1 MIPVEEKHE
10 YIEKAI
16 EIAKSKGF
24 KDFKASLDDYEAPKS
39 FTKVSSDKEVLPDF
53 TARRGGKKHYFDIA
67 LKTDNIQPLITKWK
81 LLSQLA
87 ELKNG
92 KLILFAP
99 RGHKAF
105 AERITRLYKVDAE
118 VEALK

>member
-1 MIPVEEKHE
+1 MIPTDEKHD
-10 YIEKAI
+10 YIEQAI
-16 EIAKSKGF
+16 EIAKLKGF
-24 KDFKASLDDYEAPKS
+24 KDFRAKLEDFETPKS
-39 FTKVSSDKEVLPDF
+39 FTNVSSEKEVLPDF

-87 ELKNG
+87 ELKNSH
-92 KLILFAP
+92 LILFAP

-105 AERITRLYKVDAE
+105 AERLTKLYKVRAQ
-118 VEALK
+118 VEAL

>member
-1 MIPVEEKHE
+1 MVPTEEKKD

-16 EIAKSKGF
+16 EYAKSKGF
-24 KDFKASLDDYEAPKS
+24 KDFKASLDEFDDPKS
-39 FTKVSSDKEVLPDF
+39 FTKVSSDKEILPDF
-53 TARRGGKKHYFDIA
+53 TARRRGKKHYFDVA
-67 LKTDNIQPLITKWK
+67 LKTDDIQPLITKWK

-87 ELKNG
+87 ELKNS

-105 AERITRLYKVDAE
+105 AERLTRLYKVPAT

>member
-1 MIPVEEKHE
+1 MVPIEEKQD
-10 YIEKAI
+10 YIEQAI
-16 EIAKSKGF
+16 EIAKSQGF
-24 KDFKASLDDYEAPKS
+24 KEFRASLDDFESPKS
-39 FTKVSSDKEVLPDF
+39 FTKVSSDKEILPDF
-53 TARRGGKKHYFDIA
+53 TARRGGKKHYFDVA

-92 KLILFAP
+92 HLILFAP

-105 AERITRLYKVDAE
+105 AERLTKLYKVPAR

>member
-1 MIPVEEKHE
+1 MVSTEEKTD

-16 EIAKSKGF
+16 QIAKTKGF
-24 KDFKASLDDYEAPKS
+24 KDFKASLDDFEDPKS
-39 FTKVSSDKEVLPDF
+39 FTSVSSDSEVLPDF
-53 TARRGGKKHYFDIA
+53 TAKRRGKKHYFDVA

-87 ELKNG
+87 ELKNS

-105 AERITRLYKVDAE
+105 AERLTKQYKVPAQ

>member
-67 LKTDNIQPLITKWK
+67 FKTDNIQPLITKWK

>member
-1 MIPVEEKHE
+1 MVAIEEKRD

-16 EIAKSKGF
+16 EYAKTKGF
-24 KDFKASLDDYEAPKS
+24 KDFKANLDDFDDPKS

-53 TARRGGKKHYFDIA
+53 TAKRRGKKHYFDVSI
-67 LKTDNIQPLITKWK
+67 KTDNVQPLITKWK

-87 ELKNG
+87 ELKNS

-105 AERITRLYKVDAE
+105 TERLTKKYKVPAQ

>member
-1 MIPVEEKHE
+1 MVSIEEKTD

-16 EIAKSKGF
+16 EIARSKGF
-24 KDFKASLDDYEAPKS
+24 KDFKASLDNFEDPKS
-39 FTKVSSDKEVLPDF
+39 FTKVSSDKEILPDF
-53 TARRGGKKHYFDIA
+53 TAKRRGKKHYFDVV

-87 ELKNG
+87 ELKNS

-99 RGHKAF
+99 RGHKTF
-105 AERITRLYKVDAE
+105 EESLTKQYKVGAQ
-118 VEALK
+118 VEAMK

>member
-1 MIPVEEKHE
+1 MITTEEKTD

-16 EIAKSKGF
+16 EIAKAKGF
-24 KDFKASLDDYEAPKS
+24 KDFKASIDDFEDPKS
-39 FTKVSSDKEVLPDF
+39 FTSVSSDNEVLPDF
-53 TARRGGKKHYFDIA
+53 TAKRRGKKHYFDVA

-87 ELKNG
+87 ELKNS

-105 AERITRLYKVDAE
+105 AERLTKQYKVTAE

>member
-1 MIPVEEKHE
+1 MVSTEEKKD

-16 EIAKSKGF
+16 EYAKTKGF
-24 KDFKASLDDYEAPKS
+24 KDFKANLDDFEDPKS
-39 FTKVSSDKEVLPDF
+39 FTKVSSAKEILPDF
-53 TARRGGKKHYFDIA
+53 TAIRRGKRHYFDIA
-67 LKTDNIQPLITKWK
+67 LKTDNEQPLITKWK

-87 ELKNG
+87 ELKNS

-105 AERITRLYKVDAE
+105 TERLTKLYKVPAQ